1 MSKVRSGTVSGL
13 LDLNSLCAGV
23 VTFAPAPN
31 PLQIIPFW
39 RSSKT
44 RPSSLTTN
52 WDQLLILLF
61 LIPNIMNCRTTF
73 PAFCNSLIQYIF

>member
-52 WDQLLILLF
+52 WDLRSMDRIYDL
-61 LIPNIMNCRTTF
+61 RTI
-73 PAFCNSLIQYIF
+73 NYLR